1 MVRAA
6 IESLYS
12 GTFDVLGY
20 REIIDP
26 VTFETK
32 EEEYDIFEGLSG
44 RLSYKTTNP
53 SSENGVFSD
62 VTQEVV
68 LFTAPE
74 HQINPGS
81 KIVITQNG
89 RTTEYK
95 SSGQPAVYSSH
106 QEIHLELFKGWA

>member
-12 GTFDVLGY
+12 GTFDVIGY
-20 REIIDP
+20 ESIVDP
-26 VTFETK
+26 ITLETK
-32 EEEYDIFEGLSG
+32 EQEVTLFQGLIG
-44 RLSYKTTNP
+44 RLSYKTVSP
-53 SSENGVFSD
+53 ASENSIFSD
-62 VTQEVV
+62 VTQKIV

-95 SSGQPAVYSSH
+95 SSGQAAVYSSH
-106 QEIHLELFKGWA
+106 QEIQLELFKGWA